1 MQRGR
6 LLLPVLAYAQVA
18 LALVLLVGFV
28 ACTGAPP
35 AESVQDDLCE
45 LFDARKK
52 WRKAAVKA
60 RKKWNVPEPVL
71 MAIVHQE
78 SRFNARA
85 RPRRRYVLGVIPRP
99 RSSAYGYG
107 QAKDGTWKEY
117 QSKTGQRGAER
128 DDFGDVADFIGWY
141 ADVIRK
147 STGIAVSDT
156 YRLYLAYHEG
166 PTGYR
171 RGSYKDKAW
180 LQGVAHKV
188 SLRAE
193 RYARQYA
200 DCGG

>member
-1 MQRGR
+1 MIMF
-6 LLLPVLAYAQVA
+6 QVR
-18 LALVLLVGFV
+18 VNVGVSKHGGYLDTPANFV
-28 ACTGAPP
+28 T
-35 AESVQDDLCE
+35 Q
-45 LFDARKK
+45 
-52 WRKAAVKA
+52 
-60 RKKWNVPEPVL
+60 
-71 MAIVHQE
+71 M
-78 SRFNARA
+78 
-85 RPRRRYVLGVIPRP
+85 
-99 RSSAYGYG
+99 RSIG